1 MKTYKAVYEFEVL
14 DKLRNGVEVHVLDK
28 ESGTTYC
35 MSKLNVMSVLDA
47 IDHDNSDNRYE
58 FWEEIDDEDNKTD
71 E

>member
-14 DKLRNGVEVHVLDK
+14 DKLRNGVEVYVLDK
-28 ESGTTYC
+28 KSGTTYR
-35 MSKLNVMSVLDA
+35 MSKLNVMNVLDA